1 MILVDYQIRNLC
13 QLQRPMVSPF
23 DESLVNPASLD
34 VRLGPNLLIESA
46 ERPELVPYPLAGCS
60 EANPYELVP
69 GQFVL
74 AQTLETFD
82 IPRDI
87 AAEFKLKSSRA
98 REGLDQALAG
108 WCGEGL
114 DHALAG
120 WCDPGWHGSVL
131 TLELRNNR
139 QLWPVPIWP
148 GMKIGQIIF
157 HRLDAVPQRCYRET
171 GRYNGDATVMGSKG

>member
-1 MILVDYQIRNLC
+1 MKLVDFQISNLC
-13 QLQRPMVSPF
+13 SQVERPMVSPF
-23 DESLVNPASLD
+23 DAELVNPASLD
-34 VRLGPNLLIESA
+34 VRLGSGLLIESA
-46 ERPELVPYPLAGCS
+46 EKRHLLPYPF
-60 EANPYELVP
+60 EVHTEDDPYELRP

-74 AQTLETFD
+74 AQTVEVFN

-87 AAEFKLKSSRA
+87 AAEFKMKSSRA
-98 REGLDQALAG
+98 REGLDNALA
-108 WCGEGL
+108 C
-114 DHALAG
+114 

-157 HRLDAVPQRCYRET
+157 HRLDALPLRCYGET
-171 GRYNGDATVMGSKG
+171 GRYNGDTTVMGSKG

>member
-13 QLQRPMVSPF
+13 QQVERPMVSPF

-46 ERPELVPYPLAGCS
+46 ERPELVPYPLAGHS

-69 GQFVL
+69 AQFVL
-74 AQTLETFD
+74 AGTLEMFD
-82 IPRDI
+82 IPRYL

-98 REGLDQALAG
+98 R
-108 WCGEGL
+108 EGL

-131 TLELRNNR
+131 TLELKNNR

-157 HRLDAVPQRCYRET
+157 HRLDAMPQRCYAES
-171 GRYNGDATVMGSKG
+171 GRYNGDTTVMGSKG

>member
-13 QLQRPMVSPF
+13 QQVERPMVWPF

-46 ERPELVPYPLAGCS
+46 ERPQLLPYPLAGHS
-60 EANPYELVP
+60 EANPYQLVP

-74 AQTLETFD
+74 AETLEMFNV
-82 IPRDI
+82 PRHL
-87 AAEFKLKSSRA
+87 AAEFKLKSSRG
-98 REGLDQALAG
+98 R
-108 WCGEGL
+108 EGL
-114 DHALAG
+114 DHALAAWIDTG
-120 WCDPGWHGSVL
+120 FNGSVL

-157 HRLDAVPQRCYRET
+157 HRLDAMPQRCYGET
-171 GRYNGDATVMGSKG
+171 GRYNGDTTVMGSKG

>member
-1 MILVDYQIRNLC
+1 MKLVDWQIRNLC
-13 QLQRPMVSPF
+13 MQVERPMVTPF
-23 DESLVNPASLD
+23 DETLVNPASLD
-34 VRLGPNLLIESA
+34 VRLGDTLLIESV
-46 ERPELVPYPLAGCS
+46 EQPELVPYPFSNHS
-60 EANPYELVP
+60 ETNPYELVV

-74 AQTLETFD
+74 GPTLENFN

-98 REGLDQALAG
+98 REGLD
-108 WCGEGL
+108 
-114 DHALAG
+114 HALAA
-120 WCDPGWHGSVL
+120 WIDPGWNGSVL

-157 HRLDAVPQRCYRET
+157 HRLDALPLRCYAET
-171 GRYNGDATVMGSKG
+171 GRYNNDATVMGSKG

>member
-1 MILVDYQIRNLC
+1 MKLVDFQIRNLC
-13 QLQRPMVSPF
+13 QLAEAPLVSPF
-23 DESLVNPASLD
+23 DEALVNPASLD

-46 ERPELVPYPLAGCS
+46 EKRELLHYPF
-60 EANPYELVP
+60 EWHTEEDPYELRP

-74 AQTLETFD
+74 AQTLETFN

-98 REGLDQALAG
+98 REGLD
-108 WCGEGL
+108 
-114 DHALAG
+114 HALAA

-139 QLWPVPIWP
+139 QLWDVPIWP

-157 HRLDAVPQRCYRET
+157 HRLDAVPLRCYAQT
-171 GRYNGDATVMGSKG
+171 GRYNGDTQVMGSKG

>member
-1 MILVDYQIRNLC
+1 MKLVDFQIRNLC
-13 QLQRPMVSPF
+13 QLAEAPLVSPF
-23 DESLVNPASLD
+23 DEALVNPASLD
-34 VRLGPNLLIESA
+34 VRLGSNLLIESA
-46 ERPELVPYPLAGCS
+46 EKRELLPYPF
-60 EANPYELVP
+60 EWHTQEDPYELRP

-74 AQTLETFD
+74 AQTLETFH

-98 REGLDQALAG
+98 REGLD
-108 WCGEGL
+108 
-114 DHALAG
+114 HALAA

-139 QLWPVPIWP
+139 QLWDVPIWP

-157 HRLDAVPQRCYRET
+157 HRLDAVPLRCYAQT
-171 GRYNGDATVMGSKG
+171 GRYNQDKKVMGSKG